1 MALIPQSFIADLLN
15 RVDIVDVVGQH
26 VKLKKAGAN
35 YQSLCPFHSEK
46 SPSFSVSPT
55 KQFYHCFG
63 CGAHGSA
70 ISFLMEYSGLGYV
83 DAIEDLARS
92 AGLDVPRE
100 ERTANDIAR
109 QQQTMAL
116 SEVMSS
122 AADWYRQQ
130 LKGNTRAVEYLKGRG
145 LTGEIAKR
153 YALGY
158 APDGWQGLEAV
169 FGPYSNDEV
178 AKTLLEGG
186 LLIQGEQAE
195 GGQPVKRYDRF
206 RDRIMFPIRNP
217 KGQTIG
223 FGGRIL
229 DQGELKYLNS
239 PETPLFSKGNTLYG
253 LFEARQAIRVQE
265 YVLVCEGYMDVVA
278 LAQLGFPNAVA
289 TLGTACTA
297 NHVRML
303 LRQTDKVVFSFD
315 GDSAGQRAAQRAL
328 EACLPLMSDDKEI
341 RFLFLP
347 IEHDPDSYVRAY
359 GAPAFERV
367 IKEAMSISSFFF
379 KVVSEDHELTTPEGR
394 AHTHHAA
401 KPLLLSMPPIA
412 LRTQI
417 LRELAIRTNTTP
429 AELESFCGLT
439 VVPAPAQQSSYL
451 ASQARMQ
458 SSQSHQGN
466 QNNFSNSGNRQG
478 APWQASKGS
487 AKAKRV
493 DTQNIEPPKAPTDL
507 AEQMLRVIIQF
518 PHLGKALNAN
528 KRALALKAAE
538 QRSVKAYALMKDLLA
553 QCDLV
558 ELIPGEGNKSASVG
572 AGAFAMF
579 QDQLS
584 RSDLAPLYEVLRNRV
599 MGSDLELE
607 GAAADLDGAFKK
619 LELSHLKQEMTE
631 IAQKIAGSTATEQD
645 RARYR
650 ELGEKLKF
658 S

>member
-35 YQSLCPFHSEK
+35 FQGLCPFHSEK

-100 ERTANDIAR
+100 ERTANDVAR
-109 QQQTMAL
+109 QQQAMAL
-116 SEVMSS
+116 SEVMSA

-130 LKGNTRAVEYLKGRG
+130 LKVTPRAVEYLKGRG

-153 YALGY
+153 YVLGY

-169 FGPYSNDEV
+169 FGAYTNDEV

-186 LLIQGEQAE
+186 LLIQSEPSSDNQTAN
-195 GGQPVKRYDRF
+195 QTTRRYDRF

-229 DQGELKYLNS
+229 DQGEPKYLNS

-253 LFEARQAIRVQE
+253 LFEARQAIRSQE

-303 LRQTDKVVFSFD
+303 LRQTDRIVFSFD
-315 GDSAGQRAAQRAL
+315 GDAAGQRAAQRAL

-347 IEHDPDSYVRAY
+347 TEHDPDSYVRAY
-359 GAPAFERV
+359 GTPAFEKV

-379 KVVSEDHELTTPEGR
+379 KIASQDHELTTPEGR
-394 AHTHHAA
+394 AQTHHAA

-417 LRELAIRTNTTP
+417 LRELAIRTNSTP

-439 VVPAPAQQSSYL
+439 MVAAPVQQGSY
-451 ASQARMQ
+451 ATTNQRAP
-458 SSQSHQGN
+458 N
-466 QNNFSNSGNRQG
+466 FVQNNSSNRNQG

-487 AKAKRV
+487 AKRV
-493 DTQNIEPPKAPTDL
+493 ATQSITPPQAPTDL
-507 AEQMLRVIIQF
+507 AEQMLRVLIQF
-518 PHLGKALNAN
+518 PHLGKALDAN
-528 KRALALKAAE
+528 QRALALQASELRSTKALE
-538 QRSVKAYALMKDLLA
+538 LMKDLLA

-558 ELIPGEGNKSASVG
+558 ELIPGENGKPPAVG
-572 AGAFAMF
+572 AGAFALF
-579 QDQLS
+579 QEQLS
-584 RSDLAPLYEVLRNRV
+584 RSELAPLYEVLRKRV
-599 MGSDLELE
+599 MGSDLEIE
-607 GAAADLDGAFKK
+607 GAIADLEGAFKK
-619 LELSHLKQEMTE
+619 LELTHLKSEMTE

-650 ELGEKLKF
+650 ELGERLKF

>member
-35 YQSLCPFHSEK
+35 YQGLCPFHSEK

-83 DAIEDLARS
+83 DAIEELARS

-100 ERTANDIAR
+100 ERTANDVAR
-109 QQQTMAL
+109 QQQAMAL

-130 LKGNTRAVEYLKGRG
+130 LKGSTRAVEYLKGRG

-153 YALGY
+153 YSLGY

-169 FGPYSNDEV
+169 FGSYANDEV
-178 AKTLLEGG
+178 VKTLVEGG

-195 GGQPVKRYDRF
+195 GSPVTKPAVKRYDRF
-206 RDRIMFPIRNP
+206 RDRVMFPIRNP

-229 DQGELKYLNS
+229 DQGEPKYLNS

-253 LFEARQAIRVQE
+253 LFEARQAIRAQE

-347 IEHDPDSYVRAY
+347 TEHDPDSYVRAY
-359 GAPAFERV
+359 GAPAFEKV

-379 KVVSEDHELTTPEGR
+379 KIASEDHDLTTPEGR

-429 AELESFCGLT
+429 AELETFCGLT
-439 VVPAPAQQSSYL
+439 VVPVRQTSYQPAQ
-451 ASQARMQ
+451 AKQA
-458 SSQSHQGN
+458 HY
-466 QNNFSNSGNRQG
+466 QNNQSNYSNTSNRQG

-487 AKAKRV
+487 AKRV
-493 DTQNIEPPKAPTDL
+493 ATQNIEPPKAPTDL
-507 AEQMLRVIIQF
+507 AEQMLRVLIQF
-518 PHLGKALNAN
+518 PHLGKALDSNR
-528 KRALALKAAE
+528 RALALKAAE
-538 QRSVKAYALMKDLLA
+538 QRSANALALMKDLLS
-553 QCDLV
+553 QCDQV
-558 ELIPGEGNKSASVG
+558 ELIPGENGKPDTVG

-584 RSDLAPLYEVLRNRV
+584 RSELASMYEVLRKRV
-599 MGSDLELE
+599 MDSDLELE

-619 LELSHLKQEMTE
+619 LELIHLKQEMTD
-631 IAQKIAGSTATEQD
+631 IAQKIAGETASDQD
-645 RARYR
+645 KARYR

>member
-35 YQSLCPFHSEK
+35 YQGLCPFHSEK

-83 DAIEDLARS
+83 DAIEELARS

-100 ERTANDIAR
+100 ERTANDVAR
-109 QQQTMAL
+109 QQQAMAL

-130 LKGNTRAVEYLKGRG
+130 LKGSTRAVEYLKGRG

-153 YALGY
+153 YSLGY

-169 FGPYSNDEV
+169 FGSYANDEV
-178 AKTLLEGG
+178 VKTLVEGG

-195 GGQPVKRYDRF
+195 GSPVTKPAVKRYDRF
-206 RDRIMFPIRNP
+206 RDRVMFPIRNP

-229 DQGELKYLNS
+229 DQGEPKYLNS

-253 LFEARQAIRVQE
+253 LFEARQAIRAQE

-347 IEHDPDSYVRAY
+347 TEHDPDSYVRAY
-359 GAPAFERV
+359 GAPAFEKV

-379 KVVSEDHELTTPEGR
+379 KIASEDHDLTTPEGR

-429 AELESFCGLT
+429 AELETFCGLT
-439 VVPAPAQQSSYL
+439 VVPVRQTSYQPAQ
-451 ASQARMQ
+451 AKQA
-458 SSQSHQGN
+458 HY
-466 QNNFSNSGNRQG
+466 QNNQSNYSNTSNRQG

-487 AKAKRV
+487 AKRV
-493 DTQNIEPPKAPTDL
+493 ATQNIEPPKAPTDL
-507 AEQMLRVIIQF
+507 AEQMLRVLIQF
-518 PHLGKALNAN
+518 PHLGKALDSNQ
-528 KRALALKAAE
+528 RALALKAAE
-538 QRSVKAYALMKDLLA
+538 QRSANALALMKDLLS
-553 QCDLV
+553 QCDQV
-558 ELIPGEGNKSASVG
+558 ELIPGENGKPDTVG

-584 RSDLAPLYEVLRNRV
+584 RSELASMYEVLRKRV
-599 MGSDLELE
+599 MDSDLEIE

-619 LELSHLKQEMTE
+619 LELIHLKQEMTD
-631 IAQKIAGSTATEQD
+631 IAQKIAGETASDQD
-645 RARYR
+645 KARYR

>member
-35 YQSLCPFHSEK
+35 YQGLCPFHSEK

-83 DAIEDLARS
+83 DAIEELARS

-100 ERTANDIAR
+100 ERSATDIAK
-109 QQQTMAL
+109 QQRAMAL

-130 LKGNTRAVEYLKGRG
+130 LKSSPRAIEYLKGRG

-169 FGPYSNDEV
+169 FGPYSNEEV
-178 AKTLLEGG
+178 AKTLVEGG
-186 LLIQGEQAE
+186 LVIQGEQVE
-195 GGQPVKRYDRF
+195 GSSDNKSAVKRYDRF
-206 RDRIMFPIRNP
+206 RDRVMFPIRNP

-229 DQGELKYLNS
+229 DQGEPKYLNS

-253 LFEARQAIRVQE
+253 LFEARQAIRAKE

-303 LRQTDKVVFSFD
+303 LRQTDKVIFSFD
-315 GDSAGQRAAQRAL
+315 GDAAGQRAAQRAL

-347 IEHDPDSYVRAY
+347 TEHDPDSYVRAY
-359 GAPAFERV
+359 GAVAFEKA
-367 IKEAMSISSFFF
+367 IQEAMSISSFFF
-379 KVVSEDHELTTPEGR
+379 KVASDGHELATPEGR
-394 AHTHHAA
+394 AQTHHAA

-417 LRELAIRTNTTP
+417 LRELAIRTSTTP
-429 AELESFCGLT
+429 AELEAFCGLT
-439 VVPAPAQQSSYL
+439 VAPAPVAYSASAVKQQ
-451 ASQARMQ
+451 
-458 SSQSHQGN
+458 N
-466 QNNFSNSGNRQG
+466 PNNPNAFSNRQS
-478 APWQASKGS
+478 APWQA
-487 AKAKRV
+487 AKRV
-493 DTQNIEPPKAPTDL
+493 ATQSIEPPKAPMDL
-507 AEQMLRVIIQF
+507 AEQILRVLIQF
-518 PHLGKALNAN
+518 PHLGKAMNHE
-528 KRALALKAAE
+528 RRSLALKAAE
-538 QRSVKAYALMKDLLA
+538 QRSANALTLMKDLLS
-553 QCDLV
+553 QCDQV
-558 ELIPGEGNKSASVG
+558 DLIIDDSGKSAAVG

-584 RSDLAPLYEVLRNRV
+584 RSELASMYEVLRKRV
-599 MGSDLELE
+599 LGTDVDLDVATADLE
-607 GAAADLDGAFKK
+607 GALKK
-619 LELSHLKQEMTE
+619 LELGSLKQEMTE
-631 IAQKIAGSTATEQD
+631 IAQKIANGSATEQD
-645 RARYR
+645 KARYR

>member
-35 YQSLCPFHSEK
+35 YQGLCPFHSEK

-100 ERTANDIAR
+100 ERTANDVAR
-109 QQQTMAL
+109 QQQAMAL

-122 AADWYRQQ
+122 AAEWYRQQ

-169 FGPYSNDEV
+169 FGPYSNDDV

-186 LLIQGEQAE
+186 LIIQGEQTE
-195 GGQPVKRYDRF
+195 GAPASKQAVKRYDRF
-206 RDRIMFPIRNP
+206 RDRVMFPIRNP

-229 DQGELKYLNS
+229 DQGEPKYLNS

-253 LFEARQAIRVQE
+253 LFEARQAIRAQE

-347 IEHDPDSYVRAY
+347 TEHDPDSYVRAY
-359 GAPAFERV
+359 GAAAFEKV

-379 KVVSEDHELTTPEGR
+379 KIVSEDHELTTPEGR

-429 AELESFCGLT
+429 AELEAFCGLT
-439 VVPAPAQQSSYL
+439 IAPAPVQQSTYS
-451 ASQARMQ
+451 SNSARP
-458 SSQSHQGN
+458 
-466 QNNFSNSGNRQG
+466 QNGFVNSGNRAQG

-487 AKAKRV
+487 AKRV
-493 DTQNIEPPKAPTDL
+493 ATQNIEPPKAPMDL
-507 AEQMLRVIIQF
+507 AEQMLRVLIQF
-518 PHLGKALNAN
+518 PHLGKALDAN
-528 KRALALKAAE
+528 QRTLALKAAE
-538 QRSVKAYALMKDLLA
+538 QRSTKALELMQDLLA

-558 ELIPGEGNKSASVG
+558 ELVQGENGKPASVG

-584 RSDLAPLYEVLRNRV
+584 RSALAPLYEVLRKRV
-599 MGSDLELE
+599 MDSDLDLE
-607 GAAADLDGAFKK
+607 GATADLEGAFKK
-619 LELSHLKQEMTE
+619 LELAVLKQEMTE
-631 IAQKIAGSTATEQD
+631 ITQKIAGSTATEQD

>member
-35 YQSLCPFHSEK
+35 YQGLCPFHSEK

-100 ERTANDIAR
+100 ERTANDVAR
-109 QQQTMAL
+109 QQQAMAL

-130 LKGNTRAVEYLKGRG
+130 LKGSTRAVEYLKGRG

-169 FGPYSNDEV
+169 FGPYTNDEV
-178 AKTLLEGG
+178 AKTLVEGG
-186 LLIQGEQAE
+186 LLIQGEQSE
-195 GGQPVKRYDRF
+195 GAAVKRYDRF
-206 RDRIMFPIRNP
+206 RDRVMFPIRNP

-229 DQGELKYLNS
+229 DQGEPKYLNS

-253 LFEARQAIRVQE
+253 LFEARQAIRAQE

-347 IEHDPDSYVRAY
+347 TEHDPDSYVRAY
-359 GAPAFERV
+359 GAPAFEKV

-379 KVVSEDHELTTPEGR
+379 KIVSEDHELTTPEGR

-429 AELESFCGLT
+429 AELEAFCGLT
-439 VVPAPAQQSSYL
+439 VVPVKVQQSTY
-451 ASQARMQ
+451 QANPTRAQ
-458 SSQSHQGN
+458 NN
-466 QNNFSNSGNRQG
+466 QNSFANGNRQG
-478 APWQASKGS
+478 VPWQASKGS
-487 AKAKRV
+487 AKRV
-493 DTQNIEPPKAPTDL
+493 TTQNIEPPKAPTDL
-507 AEQMLRVIIQF
+507 AEQMLRVLIQF
-518 PHLGKALNAN
+518 PHLGKALDSNQ
-528 KRALALKAAE
+528 RALALKAAE
-538 QRSVKAYALMKDLLA
+538 QRSAKALSLMQDLLS

-558 ELIPGEGNKSASVG
+558 ELIPGEDGKSATVG

-584 RSDLAPLYEVLRNRV
+584 RSELAPLYEVLRNRV
-599 MGSDLELE
+599 MGSDLDLD
-607 GAAADLDGAFKK
+607 GASADLEGAFKK
-619 LELSHLKQEMTE
+619 LELTHLKQEMTA
-631 IAQKIAGSTATEQD
+631 IAQKIAGNAASDQD

>member
-15 RVDIVDVVGQH
+15 RVDIIDVVGQH

-35 YQSLCPFHSEK
+35 YQGLCPFHQEK
-46 SPSFSVSPT
+46 SPSFSVSPN

-92 AGLDVPRE
+92 AGLTVPRE
-100 ERTANDIAR
+100 ERTVQDVAR
-109 QQQTMAL
+109 QQQAMAL

-122 AADWYRQQ
+122 AADWYRTQ
-130 LKGNTRAVEYLKGRG
+130 LKNAPRAIDYLKGRG

-153 YALGY
+153 YSLGY

-178 AKTLLEGG
+178 AKTLLDGG
-186 LLIQGEQAE
+186 LLIQSEASESNQT
-195 GGQPVKRYDRF
+195 VRRYDRF

-217 KGQTIG
+217 KGQVIG

-229 DQGELKYLNS
+229 DQGEPKYLNS

-253 LFEARQAIRVQE
+253 LFEARQAILAQE

-303 LRQTDKVVFSFD
+303 LRQTDRVVFSFD

-347 IEHDPDSYVRAY
+347 AEHDPDSYVRAY
-359 GAPAFERV
+359 GAPAFEKV
-367 IKEAMSISSFFF
+367 IKEAASLSTFFF
-379 KVVSEDHELTTPEGR
+379 RVVSEDHDLTTPEGR
-394 AHTHHAA
+394 AQTHHAA

-417 LRELAIRTNTTP
+417 LRELAIRTNSSP

-439 VVPAPAQQSSYL
+439 VIPATPSS
-451 ASQARMQ
+451 QTRMQ
-458 SSQSHQGN
+458 PRSEQS
-466 QNNFSNSGNRQG
+466 NFPNRTQG
-478 APWQASKGS
+478 APWQAGKGAS
-487 AKAKRV
+487 KRV
-493 DTQNIEPPKAPTDL
+493 AQNIPPPQAPTDL
-507 AEQMLRVIIQF
+507 AEQILRVLLQF
-518 PHLGKALNAN
+518 PHLGKALDSSQ
-528 KRALALKAAE
+528 RSLAIEAAE
-538 QRSVKAYALMKDLLA
+538 QRSSNAMSMMRDLLT
-553 QCDLV
+553 QCDSV
-558 ELIPGEGNKSASVG
+558 ELIPGENGGTGEVG

-579 QDQLS
+579 QEQLAQS
-584 RSDLAPLYEVLRNRV
+584 ELAPLYEVLRKRV
-599 MGSDLELE
+599 MESDLDLA
-607 GAAADLDGAFKK
+607 GASADLEGAFKK
-619 LELSHLKQEMTE
+619 LQTNQLKKEMTD
-631 IAQKIAGSTATEQD
+631 ITKRLSDSTATEQD

>member
-15 RVDIVDVVGQH
+15 RVDIIDVVGQH

-35 YQSLCPFHSEK
+35 FQGLCPFHSEK

-100 ERTANDIAR
+100 ERTANDVAR
-109 QQQTMAL
+109 QQQAMAL
-116 SEVMSS
+116 SEVMSA

-130 LKGNTRAVEYLKGRG
+130 LKVTPRAVEYLKGRG

-169 FGPYSNDEV
+169 FGTYTNDEV

-186 LLIQGEQAE
+186 LLIQSEPSSDNQTTN
-195 GGQPVKRYDRF
+195 QTTRRYDRF

-229 DQGELKYLNS
+229 DQGEPKYLNS

-253 LFEARQAIRVQE
+253 LFEARQAIRSQE

-303 LRQTDKVVFSFD
+303 LRQTDRIVFSFD
-315 GDSAGQRAAQRAL
+315 GDAAGQRAAQRAL

-347 IEHDPDSYVRAY
+347 TEHDPDSYVRAY
-359 GAPAFERV
+359 GAPAFEKV

-379 KVVSEDHELTTPEGR
+379 KIASQDHELTTPEGR
-394 AHTHHAA
+394 AQTHHAA

-417 LRELAIRTNTTP
+417 LRELAIRTNSTP

-439 VVPAPAQQSSYL
+439 MAAAPVQQGSY
-451 ASQARMQ
+451 ATTNQRAP
-458 SSQSHQGN
+458 N
-466 QNNFSNSGNRQG
+466 FVQNNSSNRNQG

-487 AKAKRV
+487 AKRV
-493 DTQNIEPPKAPTDL
+493 AIQSITPPQAPTDL
-507 AEQMLRVIIQF
+507 AEQMLRVLIQF
-518 PHLGKALNAN
+518 PHLGKALDAN
-528 KRALALKAAE
+528 KRALALQASELRSTKALE
-538 QRSVKAYALMKDLLA
+538 LMKDLLA

-558 ELIPGEGNKSASVG
+558 ELIPGENGKPAVIG
-572 AGAFAMF
+572 AGAFALF
-579 QDQLS
+579 QEQLS
-584 RSDLAPLYEVLRNRV
+584 RSELAPLYEVLRKRV
-599 MGSDLELE
+599 MGSDLEIE
-607 GAAADLDGAFKK
+607 GAIADLDGAFKK
-619 LELSHLKQEMTE
+619 LELTHLKSEMTE

-650 ELGEKLKF
+650 ELGERLKF

>member
-35 YQSLCPFHSEK
+35 YQGLCPFHSEK

-70 ISFLMEYSGLGYV
+70 ISFMMEYSGLGYV
-83 DAIEDLARS
+83 DAIEELARS
-92 AGLDVPRE
+92 AGLEVPRE
-100 ERTANDIAR
+100 ERTANDVAR
-109 QQQTMAL
+109 QQQAMAL
-116 SEVMSS
+116 SEVMSA

-130 LKGNTRAVEYLKGRG
+130 LKNSTRAVDYLKGRG

-153 YALGY
+153 YGLGY

-178 AKTLLEGG
+178 AKTLVEGG
-186 LLIQGEQAE
+186 LLIQGEQSE
-195 GGQPVKRYDRF
+195 GAPVKRYDRF
-206 RDRIMFPIRNP
+206 RDRVMFPIRNP

-223 FGGRIL
+223 FGGRTL
-229 DQGELKYLNS
+229 DQGEPKYLNS

-253 LFEARQAIRVQE
+253 LFEARQAIRAQE
-265 YVLVCEGYMDVVA
+265 FVLVCEGYMDVVA

-347 IEHDPDSYVRAY
+347 TEHDPDSYVRAY
-359 GAPAFERV
+359 GAPAFEKV
-367 IKEAMSISSFFF
+367 IQEAMSISSFFF
-379 KVVSEDHELTTPEGR
+379 KVSSEGHDLTTPEGR

-417 LRELAIRTNTTP
+417 LRELAIRTNSTP
-429 AELESFCGLT
+429 AELEAFCGLT
-439 VVPAPAQQSSYL
+439 VVPAQKSAYSSNQVRQQSIPNTQTNY
-451 ASQARMQ
+451 
-458 SSQSHQGN
+458 G
-466 QNNFSNSGNRQG
+466 SNGNRQG
-478 APWQASKGS
+478 APWQAFKGS
-487 AKAKRV
+487 AKRV
-493 DTQNIEPPKAPTDL
+493 ATQNIEPPKAPTDL
-507 AEQMLRVIIQF
+507 AEQMLRVLIQF
-518 PHLGKALNAN
+518 PHLGKVLDSNR
-528 KRALALKAAE
+528 RALALKAAE
-538 QRSVKAYALMKDLLA
+538 QRSANALALMKDLLS
-553 QCDLV
+553 QCDQV
-558 ELIPGEGNKSASVG
+558 ELIPGENGKPGSVG

-584 RSDLAPLYEVLRNRV
+584 RSELAPMYEVLRKRV

-607 GAAADLDGAFKK
+607 GATADLEGTFKK

-631 IAQKIAGSTATEQD
+631 IAQKIAGNTATDQD
-645 RARYR
+645 KARYR

>member
-35 YQSLCPFHSEK
+35 YQGLCPFHSEK

-70 ISFLMEYSGLGYV
+70 ISFMMEYSGLGYV
-83 DAIEDLARS
+83 DAIEELARS

-100 ERTANDIAR
+100 ERTANDVAR
-109 QQQTMAL
+109 QQQAMAL

-130 LKGNTRAVEYLKGRG
+130 LKGSTRAVEYLKGRG

-169 FGPYSNDEV
+169 FGPYTNDEV
-178 AKTLLEGG
+178 AKTLVEGG
-186 LLIQGEQAE
+186 LVIQGEQSE
-195 GGQPVKRYDRF
+195 GAPVKRYDRF
-206 RDRIMFPIRNP
+206 RDRVMFPIRNP

-229 DQGELKYLNS
+229 DQGEPKYLNS

-253 LFEARQAIRVQE
+253 LFEARQAIRAQE

-347 IEHDPDSYVRAY
+347 TEHDPDSYVRAY
-359 GAPAFERV
+359 GAPAFEKV

-379 KVVSEDHELTTPEGR
+379 KIASEGHDQTTPEGR

-417 LRELAIRTNTTP
+417 LRELAIRTNSTP

-439 VVPAPAQQSSYL
+439 VVPVQQATYQPAQARQQSY
-451 ASQARMQ
+451 
-458 SSQSHQGN
+458 
-466 QNNFSNSGNRQG
+466 QNNQPNQFGYSNNGNRQG

-487 AKAKRV
+487 AKRV
-493 DTQNIEPPKAPTDL
+493 ATQNIEPPKAPTDL
-507 AEQMLRVIIQF
+507 AEQMLRVLIQF
-518 PHLGKALNAN
+518 PHLGKALDSN

-538 QRSVKAYALMKDLLA
+538 QRSANALALMKDLLS
-553 QCDLV
+553 QCDQV
-558 ELIPGEGNKSASVG
+558 EFIPGENGMLGTVG

-584 RSDLAPLYEVLRNRV
+584 RSELAPMYEVLRKRV

-607 GAAADLDGAFKK
+607 GATADLDGSFKK
-619 LELSHLKQEMTE
+619 LELVHLKQEMTD
-631 IAQKIAGSTATEQD
+631 IAQKIAGGTASDQD
-645 RARYR
+645 KARYR

>member
-35 YQSLCPFHSEK
+35 FQGLCPFHSEK

-100 ERTANDIAR
+100 ERTANDVAR
-109 QQQTMAL
+109 QQQAMAL

-169 FGPYSNDEV
+169 FGAYANDEV

-186 LLIQGEQAE
+186 LLIQGEQTE
-195 GGQPVKRYDRF
+195 GGQAVKRYDRF
-206 RDRIMFPIRNP
+206 RDRVMFPIRNP

-229 DQGELKYLNS
+229 DQGEPKYLNS

-253 LFEARQAIRVQE
+253 LFEARQAIRAQE
-265 YVLVCEGYMDVVA
+265 FVLVCEGYMDVVA

-347 IEHDPDSYVRAY
+347 TEHDPDSYVRAY
-359 GAPAFERV
+359 GAPAFEKV
-367 IKEAMSISSFFF
+367 IKEALSISSFFF
-379 KVVSEDHELTTPEGR
+379 KIVSEGHELNTPEGR

-417 LRELAIRTNTTP
+417 LRELAIRTNSTP
-429 AELESFCGLT
+429 AELEAFCGLT
-439 VVPAPAQQSSYL
+439 VAPAPVQRTTYQPA
-451 ASQARMQ
+451 QAR
-458 SSQSHQGN
+458 N
-466 QNNFSNSGNRQG
+466 QNNFANAGNRQG

-487 AKAKRV
+487 AKRV
-493 DTQNIEPPKAPTDL
+493 ATQNIEPPKAPTDL
-507 AEQMLRVIIQF
+507 AEQMLRVLIQF
-518 PHLGKALNAN
+518 PHLGKALDSN

-538 QRSVKAYALMKDLLA
+538 QRSSKALDLMKDLLL
-553 QCDLV
+553 QCDQV
-558 ELIPGEGNKSASVG
+558 ELVAGVDGKPDVVG
-572 AGAFAMF
+572 AGSFAMF

-584 RSDLAPLYEVLRNRV
+584 RSELAPLYEMLRKRV
-599 MGSDLELE
+599 MDSDLELK

-619 LELSHLKQEMTE
+619 LELTHLKQEMTE
-631 IAQKIAGSTATEQD
+631 IAQKIAGNTANDQD
-645 RARYR
+645 RVRYR

>member
-35 YQSLCPFHSEK
+35 FQGLCPFHSEK

-100 ERTANDIAR
+100 ERTANDVAR
-109 QQQTMAL
+109 QQQAMAL
-116 SEVMSS
+116 SEVMSA

-130 LKGNTRAVEYLKGRG
+130 LKVTPRAVEYLKGRG

-169 FGPYSNDEV
+169 FGAYTNDEV

-186 LLIQGEQAE
+186 LLIQSEPSSDAQTANLTTR
-195 GGQPVKRYDRF
+195 RYDRF

-229 DQGELKYLNS
+229 DQGEPKYLNS

-253 LFEARQAIRVQE
+253 LFEARQAIRSQE

-303 LRQTDKVVFSFD
+303 LRQTDRIVFSFD
-315 GDSAGQRAAQRAL
+315 GDAAGQRAAQRAL

-347 IEHDPDSYVRAY
+347 TEHDPDSYVRAY
-359 GAPAFERV
+359 GASAFEKV

-379 KVVSEDHELTTPEGR
+379 KIASQDHELTTPEGR
-394 AHTHHAA
+394 AQTHHAA

-417 LRELAIRTNTTP
+417 LRELAIRTNSTP

-439 VVPAPAQQSSYL
+439 MVAAPVQQGSY
-451 ASQARMQ
+451 ATTNQRAP
-458 SSQSHQGN
+458 N
-466 QNNFSNSGNRQG
+466 FVQNNSSNRNQG

-487 AKAKRV
+487 AKRV
-493 DTQNIEPPKAPTDL
+493 AIQSITPPQAPTDL
-507 AEQMLRVIIQF
+507 AEQMLRVLIQF
-518 PHLGKALNAN
+518 PHLGKALDAN
-528 KRALALKAAE
+528 QRALALQASELRSTKALE
-538 QRSVKAYALMKDLLA
+538 LMKDLLA

-558 ELIPGEGNKSASVG
+558 ELIPGENGKPPAVG
-572 AGAFAMF
+572 AGAFALF
-579 QDQLS
+579 QEQLS
-584 RSDLAPLYEVLRNRV
+584 RSELAPLYEVLRKRV
-599 MGSDLELE
+599 MGSDLEIE
-607 GAAADLDGAFKK
+607 GAIADLEGAFKK
-619 LELSHLKQEMTE
+619 LELTHLKSEMTE

-650 ELGEKLKF
+650 ELGERLKF

>member
-35 YQSLCPFHSEK
+35 FQGLCPFHSEK

-100 ERTANDIAR
+100 ERTANDVAR
-109 QQQTMAL
+109 QQQAMAL
-116 SEVMSS
+116 SEVMSA

-130 LKGNTRAVEYLKGRG
+130 LKVTPRAVEYLKGRG

-169 FGPYSNDEV
+169 FGAYTNDEV

-186 LLIQGEQAE
+186 LLIQSEPSSDNQTAN
-195 GGQPVKRYDRF
+195 QTTRRYDRF

-229 DQGELKYLNS
+229 DQGEPKYLNS

-253 LFEARQAIRVQE
+253 LFEARQAIRSQE

-303 LRQTDKVVFSFD
+303 LRQTDRIVFSFD
-315 GDSAGQRAAQRAL
+315 GDAAGQRAAQRAL

-347 IEHDPDSYVRAY
+347 TEHDPDSYVRAY
-359 GAPAFERV
+359 GASAFEKV

-379 KVVSEDHELTTPEGR
+379 KIASQDHELTTPEGR
-394 AHTHHAA
+394 AQTHHAA

-417 LRELAIRTNTTP
+417 LRELAIRTNSTP

-439 VVPAPAQQSSYL
+439 MVAAPVQQGSY
-451 ASQARMQ
+451 ATTNQRAP
-458 SSQSHQGN
+458 N
-466 QNNFSNSGNRQG
+466 FVQNNSSNRNQV

-487 AKAKRV
+487 AKRV
-493 DTQNIEPPKAPTDL
+493 ATQSITPPQAPTDL
-507 AEQMLRVIIQF
+507 AEQMLRVLIQF
-518 PHLGKALNAN
+518 PHLGKALDAN
-528 KRALALKAAE
+528 QRALALQASELRSTKALE
-538 QRSVKAYALMKDLLA
+538 LMKDLLA

-558 ELIPGEGNKSASVG
+558 ELIPGENGKPATVG
-572 AGAFAMF
+572 AGAFALF
-579 QDQLS
+579 QEQLS
-584 RSDLAPLYEVLRNRV
+584 RSELAPLYEVLRKRV
-599 MGSDLELE
+599 MGSDLEIE
-607 GAAADLDGAFKK
+607 GAIADLDGAFKK
-619 LELSHLKQEMTE
+619 LELTHLKSEMTE

-650 ELGEKLKF
+650 ELGERLKF